1 MRIVFSTS
9 GGFASIPGLAAPLT
23 LDLDALPEAEQQELR
38 QLVERSA
45 FFALPSQRPRPRAAD
60 QRTYTITIE
69 DDARTH
75 TLMLSDPLPAGDLR
89 VLVDRLRW
97 HAAVARRSARGT
109 HRGEPQNH
117 KDHDNHDDH

>member
-23 LDLDALPEAEQQELR
+23 IDVETLPEAEQEELR

-45 FFALPSQRPRPRAAD
+45 FFALPLQRPRPRAAD

-69 DDARTH
+69 DEDRVH
-75 TLMLSDPLPAGDLR
+75 TVKLNDPVPAGDLR

-97 HAAVARRSARGT
+97 HQAVARRR
-109 HRGEPQNH
+109 
-117 KDHDNHDDH
+117 

>member
-9 GGFASIPGLAAPLT
+9 GGFASIPGLASPLT
-23 LDLDALPEAEQQELR
+23 IDVESLPEAEQEELR

-45 FFALPSQRPRPRAAD
+45 FFRLPSAPAALRAAD

-69 DDARTH
+69 EADRAH
-75 TLMLSDPLPAGDLR
+75 TVKLSDPLPPGDLR

-97 HAAVARRSARGT
+97 HAAVARRLRSTIGHEGR
-109 HRGEPQNH
+109 E
-117 KDHDNHDDH
+117 DH